1 LHTLLI
7 STTFLLVL
15 AAAFSLGILTGYAAI
30 SAILQLITRSARP
43 SGPATAVLNV
53 IDAN

>member
-15 AAAFSLGILTGYAAI
+15 AAAFSLAILAGYAAI
-30 SAILQLITRSARP
+30 SAILYAITRSTRP
-43 SGPATAVLNV
+43 SDPATAVLSA